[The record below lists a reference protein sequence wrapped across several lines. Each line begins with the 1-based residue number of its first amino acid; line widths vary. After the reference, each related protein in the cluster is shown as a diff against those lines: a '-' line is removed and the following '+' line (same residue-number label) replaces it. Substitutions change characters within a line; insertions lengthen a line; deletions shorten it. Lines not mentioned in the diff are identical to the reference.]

1 MPKHTQ
7 CVHSGARKDKATR
20 GLNTPIYPSSAYE
33 YLDAA
38 ENTYPRYFNTPN
50 ERVVVEKLCALG
62 RGAGR
67 AVVQLGHGRH
77 QHGAARLPG
86 QR

>member
-33 YLDAA
+33 YMDAP
-38 ENTYPRYFNTPN
+38 ENIYPRYFNTPN
-50 ERVVVEKLCALG
+50 ERRWSKNSAPWRPPRTGCCSA
-62 RGAGR
+62 RGWPPS
-67 AVVQLGHGRH
+67 
-77 QHGAARLPG
+77 AR
-86 QR
+86 

>member
-33 YLDAA
+33 YMDAP
-38 ENTYPRYFNTPN
+38 ENI
-50 ERVVVEKLCALG
+50 
-62 RGAGR
+62 
-67 AVVQLGHGRH
+67 
-77 QHGAARLPG
+77 
-86 QR
+86 